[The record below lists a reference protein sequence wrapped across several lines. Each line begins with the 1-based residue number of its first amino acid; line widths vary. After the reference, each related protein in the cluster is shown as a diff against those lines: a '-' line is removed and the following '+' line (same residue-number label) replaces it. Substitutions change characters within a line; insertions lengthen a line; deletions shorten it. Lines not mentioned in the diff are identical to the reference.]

1 MSGALVTIQ
10 CDHVKQR
17 SVASIISV
25 IQLTGSISKICVEYA
40 QAVKNAPDD
49 IQKLQHEI
57 ELLKFYLENVEESAS
72 RHSSETSEKLRL
84 KQLLEVVVRMRNE
97 TSTDVRE
104 RGADVLGVSEIRNG
118 VLISFAQ

>member
-1 MSGALVTIQ
+1 MATIGLA
-10 CDHVKQR
+10 
-17 SVASIISV
+17 SSIISV

-104 RGADVLGVSEIRNG
+104 GGADVLGVSEIRNG